1 MSRRAAAL
9 FACALAGVAACL
21 PVRASDAASPTI
33 TRFESDAAADG
44 RRLVLACARSEPET
58 AVKCGLGQLAA
69 NAATPRLSM
78 QFHPLPP
85 DRSYLF
91 DLVRDAASAQAR
103 NPQVV
108 EGIAPAVA
116 DTSALQQVAKNPSV
130 CVGDENTADV
140 MLACPTGKRFED
152 AVVMLF
158 RGLCDACRFQPIVVR
173 KVN

>member
-1 MSRRAAAL
+1 MSRRSAAL
-9 FACALAGVAACL
+9 FACALAGLAACL
-21 PVRASDAASPTI
+21 PARAVDAASPTI
-33 TRFESDAAADG
+33 TRFESGAAADG

-58 AVKCGLGQLAA
+58 TVKCGLGQLAA
-69 NAATPRLSM
+69 DAVTPRLSM
-78 QFHPLPP
+78 KFQPLPP
-85 DRSYLF
+85 DRAYLF
-91 DLVRDAASAQAR
+91 GLVRDAVSAQAR
-103 NPQVV
+103 DPQVV
-108 EGIAPAVA
+108 EGIAPAAA
-116 DTSALQQVAKNPSV
+116 DTAALQQVAKNPSA